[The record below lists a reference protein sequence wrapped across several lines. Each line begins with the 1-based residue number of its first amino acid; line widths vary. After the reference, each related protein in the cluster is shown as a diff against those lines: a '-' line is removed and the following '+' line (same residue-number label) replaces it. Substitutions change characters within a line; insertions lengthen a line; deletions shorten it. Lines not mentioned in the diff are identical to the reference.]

1 MKKLF
6 FGIVNWLSDFI
17 YKNWPLYERKPV
29 SEKDINKM
37 SLNDLMLKKE
47 SERDY
52 LYAGIPI
59 ILTLLWVIASI
70 DNLWR
75 DSLFIVLLVI
85 VSVNLTVAVE
95 EKKENIKIYDKLIS
109 KKMKEQEDKD
119 EKYKKEMLK
128 YLSNIEKGLNDNNK

>member
-1 MKKLF
+1 M
-6 FGIVNWLSDFI
+6 
-17 YKNWPLYERKPV
+17 YERKPV